1 MIVSTFLPVCDRP
14 DDKYLNKYVKEKVCG
29 AGKWLDLGTELM
41 GGDAISTLNVISIN
55 HPNDVEKCCS
65 VMFTKWK
72 QQKPKANWKNLI
84 DALREIKLDQLA
96 SELEGL
102 LIPSV
107 VSNGKKLEECHLP
120 SGGNHNIMCR
130 TTHDH
135 IIVNYLMKVTIL

>member
-1 MIVSTFLPVCDRP
+1 MSNVSFLPLVYDRP
-14 DDKYLNKYVKEKVCG
+14 DDKYLDKYVKEKVCG
-29 AGKWLDLGTELM
+29 AGKWLSLGIELM

-72 QQKPKANWKNLI
+72 QRKPKANWKNLI

-107 VSNGKKLEECHLP
+107 VSNMLP
-120 SGGNHNIMCR
+120 SGGSYNDNILCE
-130 TTHDH
+130 TNWYHT
-135 IIVNYLMKVTIL
+135 